1 MMRTTA
7 GRAVCGLAFALA
19 VQAGAGTAVAQ
30 SDAAQFFKDKQL
42 RMVVGSAAGDGYD
55 INARVLARHIV
66 NHIPGKPSIII
77 QNQPGAASV
86 PMTNAVYN
94 TAPRDGTVIGAAIN
108 GMTTA
113 PLVTPDMV
121 KFDLS
126 KLIWIGSTNRD
137 IQLTYLWHTSPIRTM
152 QDLLT
157 QEVVVG
163 ATNAGTTHVDYPLVA
178 RALFGL
184 KFKLVSGYPG
194 TGPVHI
200 AIERGEVAGFGA
212 NGWLALKALK
222 SDWLRDDKVRIVMQY
237 SMTRSP
243 VFPNVPAIGELAKSD
258 ADRQAIEMMVTRLEL
273 GRPFFLPPDVPAA
286 RVEALRR
293 AFDATMTD
301 PAYLAE
307 AEKTKLDVSPMKGE
321 EIGPLVAKV
330 LATPPDVVVR
340 VKAALAAAPA
350 GKK

>member
-1 MMRTTA
+1 MRMRLSALCAIATP
-7 GRAVCGLAFALA
+7 AVLAFAPLA
-19 VQAGAGTAVAQ
+19 IAQDEVA
-30 SDAAQFFKDKQL
+30 AFFKDKQIK
-42 RMVVGSAAGDGYD
+42 MVVGSGAGDGYD
-55 INARVLARHIV
+55 INARVLARHWV
-66 NHIPGKPSIII
+66 NHIPGKPSMVI

-86 PMTNAVYN
+86 PMTNAIYN
-94 TAPRDGTVIGAAIN
+94 AAPRDGTTIGAAIN

-113 PLVTPDMV
+113 PLVTPDIV

-126 KLIWIGSTNRD
+126 KLIWLGSTNRD
-137 IQLTYLWHTSPIRTM
+137 IQVTYLWHTSPIKTP

-163 ATNAGTTHVDYPLVA
+163 ATAAGTTHVDYPLLA

-184 KFKLVSGYPG
+184 KFKLITGYPG

-222 SDWLRDDKVRIVMQY
+222 SDWLRDGKVRIVMQY
-237 SMTRSP
+237 GMTRSP
-243 VFPNVPAIGELAKSD
+243 EFPDVPAIGELAKTD
-258 ADRQAIEMMVTRLEL
+258 ADRQAIQMMVTRLQF

-286 RVEALRR
+286 RVAALRR
-293 AFDATMTD
+293 AFEATMKD

-307 AEKTKLDVSPMKGE
+307 AERTKLDVAPMKGE
-321 EIGPLVAKV
+321 DIGPLVAKV
-330 LATPPDVVVR
+330 LATPPEIVARVR
-340 VKAALAAAPA
+340 AALADVP
-350 GKK
+350 KKQ

>member
-1 MMRTTA
+1 MKVTTA
-7 GRAVCGLAFALA
+7 TGGVLGLTLAALGWA
-19 VQAGAGTAVAQ
+19 QPSLAQGDVAE
-30 SDAAQFFKDKQL
+30 FFKDKQI

-55 INARVLARHIV
+55 INARVLVRHLV

-113 PLVTPDMV
+113 PLVTPEMV
-121 KFDLS
+121 KYDLS

-222 SDWLRDDKVRIVMQY
+222 SDWLKDDKVRIVMQY
-237 SMTRSP
+237 SMKRSP
-243 VFPNVPAIGELAKSD
+243 VFPNVPAIGELARTD
-258 ADRQAIEMMVTRLEL
+258 ADRQAIEMMVTRLEF

-286 RVEALRR
+286 RVAALRR
-293 AFDATMTD
+293 AFDATMKD

-307 AEKTKLDVSPMKGE
+307 AEKTKLDVSAMTGE

-330 LATPPDVVVR
+330 LATPPDVVAR
-340 VKAALAAAPA
+340 VKAALAAAPPR
-350 GKK
+350 KK

>member
-1 MMRTTA
+1 MKVTTA
-7 GRAVCGLAFALA
+7 TGGALGLTLAAL
-19 VQAGAGTAVAQ
+19 GWAQ
-30 SDAAQFFKDKQL
+30 PSLAQGEVAQFFKDKQI

-55 INARVLARHIV
+55 INARVLVRHLV

-113 PLVTPDMV
+113 PLVTPEMV
-121 KFDLS
+121 KYDLS

-137 IQLTYLWHTSPIRTM
+137 IQLTYLWHTSPIKTM

-184 KFKLVSGYPG
+184 KFKLISGYPG

-222 SDWLRDDKVRIVMQY
+222 SDWLKDDKVRIVMQY
-237 SMTRSP
+237 SMKRSS
-243 VFPNVPAIGELAKSD
+243 VFANVPAIGELARTD
-258 ADRQAIEMMVTRLEL
+258 ADRQAIEMMVTRLEF

-286 RVEALRR
+286 RVAALRR
-293 AFDATMTD
+293 AFDATMKD

-307 AEKTKLDVSPMKGE
+307 AEKTKLDVSAMTGE

-330 LATPPDVVVR
+330 LATPPDVVAR
-340 VKAALAAAPA
+340 VKAALAAGPPR
-350 GKK
+350 KK

>member
-1 MMRTTA
+1 MRI
-7 GRAVCGLAFALA
+7 GRNAVWIMSAVLVAYLAPFAHA
-19 VQAGAGTAVAQ
+19 QDDVA
-30 SDAAQFFKDKQL
+30 AFFRDKQI

-55 INARVLARHIV
+55 INARVLARHLT
-66 NHIPGKPSIII
+66 NHIPGKPAIVI

-113 PLVTPDMV
+113 PLVTPEIV
-121 KFDLS
+121 KFDLA
-126 KLIWIGSTNRD
+126 KLIWLGSTNRD
-137 IQLTYLWHTSPIRTM
+137 IQITYLWHTSPIRTP
-152 QDLLT
+152 QDMLAN
-157 QEVVVG
+157 EVLVG
-163 ATNAGTTHVDYPLVA
+163 ATSAGTTHVDYPLVA
-178 RALFGL
+178 RALLGF
-184 KFKLVSGYPG
+184 KFKLISGYPG

-200 AIERGEVAGFGA
+200 AMERGEVQGFGA

-222 SDWLRDDKVRIVMQY
+222 SDWLKDDKVRIIMQY
-237 SMTRSP
+237 GMTRSP
-243 VFPNVPAIGELAKSD
+243 EFPNVPAIGEFLKTEQ
-258 ADRQAIEMMVTRLEL
+258 DRQAIEMMVTRLQF

-293 AFDATMTD
+293 AFDATMKD

-307 AEKTKLDVSPMKGE
+307 AEKAKLDVAPMQGE

-330 LATPPDVVVR
+330 LATPPPVVARVR
-340 VKAALAAAPA
+340 AALGEGA
-350 GKK
+350 GTAKK